1 MCTYVWNFPHNE
13 HCWCWCSPTRHI
25 NHKFEPGETYSPC
38 VCTLSFFGQPAVSVC
53 LYSPWRGGAMVSCP
67 CTWLAQLPLPAR
79 CQMQSCSVSHGSAVC
94 ACVYV
99 RACVC
104 VWCVCVCACVCVRA
118 CVCVYGMC
126 VCVCVCV
133 CVLDMYLYAVR
144 GLRTYYMS

>member
-1 MCTYVWNFPHNE
+1 
-13 HCWCWCSPTRHI
+13 
-25 NHKFEPGETYSPC
+25 
-38 VCTLSFFGQPAVSVC
+38 
-53 LYSPWRGGAMVSCP
+53 MVSCP
-67 CTWLAQLPLPAR
+67 CTWLAQLLLPAR

-133 CVLDMYLYAVR
+133 CIRHVLICSE
-144 GLRTYYMS
+144 GSTYILHELACECNK